1 MTDRTAPADTPL
13 LAAIAA
19 RWSPRAFRD
28 EPVPEASLA
37 RVMEAGRWASSC
49 FNEQPWAFV
58 IAERHRDAAAFARI
72 LGLLSENN
80 RKWAG
85 AAAVL
90 MVGCARTRFAAN
102 GNPNIHAWY
111 DLGQSTSAMAI
122 EAAGLGL
129 QLHQMAGL
137 DRARAKPE
145 LGIPEDVDVAVAIA
159 LGVPGDASS
168 LPEPLATREAAPRV
182 RKPRSGWTFRGRW
195 EAA

>member
-58 IAERHRDAAAFARI
+58 IADRHRDAAAFARI

-85 AAAVL
+85 AASVL
-90 MVGCARTRFAAN
+90 MIACARTRFAAN
-102 GNPNIHAWY
+102 GNPNIPAWY
-111 DLGQSTSAMAI
+111 DLGQATSAMAI

-168 LPEPLATREAAPRV
+168 LPEPLATREVAPRV
-182 RKPRSGWTFRGRW
+182 RKPRSGWTFTGRW
-195 EAA
+195 EA

>member
-111 DLGQSTSAMAI
+111 DLGQATSAMAI

-168 LPEPLATREAAPRV
+168 LPEPLAAREAAPRA
-182 RKPRSGWTFRGRW
+182 RKPRSGWTFTGRW

>member
-37 RVMEAGRWASSC
+37 RVLEAGRWASSC

-85 AAAVL
+85 VASVL
-90 MVGCARTRFAAN
+90 MVACARTRFAAN